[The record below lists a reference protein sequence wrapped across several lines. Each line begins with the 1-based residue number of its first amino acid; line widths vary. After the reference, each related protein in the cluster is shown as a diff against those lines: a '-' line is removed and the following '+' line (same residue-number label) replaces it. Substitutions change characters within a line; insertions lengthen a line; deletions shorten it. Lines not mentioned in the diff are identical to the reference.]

1 MIEDQ
6 RSSVVEARAP
16 LARPLFLADVADSR
30 SNNFR
35 IVRHLAAAVVIV
47 AHSFGLLTP
56 ASAPVGLLGQISGA
70 ASALAVDVFFIASG
84 FLVARS
90 LLLRGDLTDFAASRI
105 LRIYPAL
112 IVLAFLTAFV
122 LGPIVTA
129 LPLRAYLSIKAVYS
143 FAFLDSIM
151 IIPHYFRYQLP
162 GVFTMLDSRFG
173 DTVNGSLWTLPWE
186 LWMYCSLAALF
197 KLRAL
202 NKLPLAFGLGIVSLL
217 FAAAPQGWTA
227 YVSEAEIAVRFLAF
241 FYSGVALFVLR
252 NYVALTPR
260 TLLVAT
266 AAFALTWWLFGRPVL
281 LPQWLGYIVLY
292 GVYQPGLVV
301 GRWSEGA
308 DYSYGLYI
316 YAYPVQQTLI
326 WATGMTSPV
335 LHIAASFAITLMFA
349 MLSWHFI
356 EQPALRLKQR
366 LRACAPARPGS
377 AKALG

>member
-1 MIEDQ
+1 MT
-6 RSSVVEARAP
+6 RA
-16 LARPLFLADVADSR
+16 LRLADVADSR

-35 IVRHLAAAVVIV
+35 IVRHLAAAAVIV

-56 ASAPVGLLGQISGA
+56 ASVPVGLLGQITGPMA
-70 ASALAVDVFFIASG
+70 ALAVDVFFIASG

-90 LLLRGDLTDFAASRI
+90 LLLRGELADFAVSRI

-129 LPLRAYLSIKAVYS
+129 LPLREYFSIKAVYS
-143 FAFLDSIM
+143 FAILDSIM

-186 LWMYCSLAALF
+186 LWMYCSLAVLF

-202 NKLPLAFGLGIVSLL
+202 NKLPLAILLAIVSLL
-217 FAAAPQGWTA
+217 FAAIPEGWTA
-227 YVSEAEIAVRFLAF
+227 HVSEAEIAVRFVAF
-241 FYSGVALFVLR
+241 FYSGVALFVFR
-252 NYVALTPR
+252 SYVPLTPR
-260 TLLVAT
+260 VLLVT
-266 AAFALTWWLFGRPVL
+266 TVALALSWWLFGRPVL

-292 GVYQPGLVV
+292 GVYHPRLVIR
-301 GRWSEGA
+301 RWSEGA

-326 WATGMTSPV
+326 WATEMKSPL
-335 LHIAASFAITLMFA
+335 LHIAASLVITLGFA

-356 EQPALRLKQR
+356 EEPALKLKNR
-366 LRACAPARPGS
+366 LRTRTAASRHRPAEATG
-377 AKALG
+377 